1 MIYSKA
7 CEYGIRALTHLA
19 RQPDQLSVVR
29 QVSDAEGIPHYF
41 LGKIL
46 QTMAKEGLV
55 LSTKGPGGGFRLAQ
69 PADEVTLYD
78 IKAAIDGV
86 DDLHECAVGL
96 EQCNDQMPCPLH
108 DTFSPLRE
116 NIKQY
121 LQETTLAAMAK
132 AVDRKHAVSQDGSA
146 A

>member
-19 RQPDQLSVVR
+19 RQPSQLAVVR
-29 QVSDAEGIPHYF
+29 DISDAEGIPHYF

-55 LSTKGPGGGFRLAQ
+55 MSTKGPGGGFKLAQ
-69 PADEVTLYD
+69 PAEEVTLYD
-78 IKAAIDGV
+78 IKGAIDGV

-96 EQCNDQMPCPLH
+96 AECNDEMPCPLH
-108 DTFSPLRE
+108 DTFKPLRE
-116 NIKQY
+116 SIRAY
-121 LQETTLAAMAK
+121 LQETTLATMAE
-132 AVDRKHAVSQDGSA
+132 AVDRKHAISQDGSGA
-146 A
+146 